1 MATPPSSLRRGSR
14 PLSML
19 KAFGISTIVD
29 LRNEQKLGFD
39 ARARPDGLITV
50 RVQLDYI

>member
-1 MATPPSSLRRGSR
+1 LATPRSSPRRDSQ

-19 KAFGISTIVD
+19 KVYSISTIVD